1 MDKKIPNIISISENP
16 ENIDSYDPFKPRY
29 YVYLKEP
36 LVYQS
41 DFDKLYTT
49 VQKNK
54 EESKTRQIEVKKSEV
69 GIDGVLQEYFDFLYT
84 LLTSGI
90 SFVFEN
96 NDSQQNNY
104 LYFGITLGL
113 VSLLLFSLGNY
124 KQQ

>member
-1 MDKKIPNIISISENP
+1 MDKNIPDILSISENP

-29 YVYLKEP
+29 YVHLKEP

-41 DFDKLYTT
+41 DFDKLYMT

-54 EESKTRQIEVKKSEV
+54 EESKIRQQEIKNSEV
-69 GIDGVLQEYFDFLYT
+69 AIDRVIKEYFDFLYT
-84 LLTSGI
+84 LLTSGVYFI
-90 SFVFEN
+90 FEN

-113 VSLLLFSLGNY
+113 ISLLLFSLSNY
-124 KQQ
+124 R